1 MLSSLYLFHVVSVYT
16 CFLLRIILV
25 RLICLCLCTL
35 QMGMRKWYSKY
46 QQHWCYLL
54 LNRALPSLVFAL
66 HSSRCITEG
75 GFMLNQ
81 RLLFPFSVS
90 VLCAVHAIYRRLL
103 FIAEPFFMTQFE
115 CKLHFQ
121 LSSTGLLYLCSP
133 LCLSPICSRWS
144 LSCGPPSQF
153 LHASW
158 IQQAAFKVIV
168 YKYQLSSSF
177 PWLLNSNLQLT

>member
-1 MLSSLYLFHVVSVYT
+1 
-16 CFLLRIILV
+16 
-25 RLICLCLCTL
+25 
-35 QMGMRKWYSKY
+35 
-46 QQHWCYLL
+46 
-54 LNRALPSLVFAL
+54 
-66 HSSRCITEG
+66 
-75 GFMLNQ
+75 MLNQ

-177 PWLLNSNLQLT
+177 PWLLNSNLQLTQGFFIFISPDELCNECTISQLLITYHVCSCCDSSHWVKMHFP